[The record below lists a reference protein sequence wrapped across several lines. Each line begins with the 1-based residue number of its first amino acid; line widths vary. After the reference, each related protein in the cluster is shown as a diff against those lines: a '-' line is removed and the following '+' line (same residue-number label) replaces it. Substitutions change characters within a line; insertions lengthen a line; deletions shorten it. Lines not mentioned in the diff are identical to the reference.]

1 MPPQTIAP
9 TNEQANPPS
18 QLHGAPPL
26 LTPAEVRRNYRLGVI
41 NGVLFALGDSL
52 SSAGLVLALLVRQL
66 GGSLALVGLLPAL
79 QIGGFLLPQMVVGGR
94 LQAMPYKLPLYR
106 RAAVARMS
114 AFGALLLAIFTA
126 GSLPPNT
133 SLWLIIICYSIF
145 NFGGG
150 TSTLAFQDVVA
161 KVIPPRRRGSFFG
174 TRQLFGG
181 LLTFAI
187 VGPLVR
193 WLLSDTSPL
202 AFPYNYG
209 ALVVLAWISMS
220 IGLFAFAIVKEPPQ
234 TQLGKRMRVIEGLR
248 RAPAIMRANANYR
261 WFIISRMLTRVGQIA
276 EPFYIIYAIESLGLP
291 SGVAGIY
298 LAVRAISG
306 ALSNLLWSRI
316 SERQGTRRLIL
327 LTGVLFV
334 LAPALAL
341 GGPMIANTLGLGG
354 TGLLIAIG
362 LVFLVAGVANDGNG
376 ISSNT
381 YLLEI
386 VPEDERPTY
395 IGLANTTLG
404 VVTFLPVLGG
414 WLVANV
420 GYSGTFSIGV
430 TFALLGLLS
439 SFQLNE
445 ARVLGKF
452 KVQS

>member
-1 MPPQTIAP
+1 
-9 TNEQANPPS
+9 
-18 QLHGAPPL
+18 
-26 LTPAEVRRNYRLGVI
+26 
-41 NGVLFALGDSL
+41 
-52 SSAGLVLALLVRQL
+52 
-66 GGSLALVGLLPAL
+66 
-79 QIGGFLLPQMVVGGR
+79 
-94 LQAMPYKLPLYR
+94 
-106 RAAVARMS
+106 MS
-114 AFGALLLAIFTA
+114 AFGVLLLAIFAA
-126 GSLPPNT
+126 GNLPPNT

-174 TRQLFGG
+174 TRQLFSG
-181 LLTFAI
+181 LLTFAL
-187 VGPLVR
+187 VGPLVG
-193 WLLSDTSPL
+193 WLLGAASPL
-202 AFPYNYG
+202 PFPFNYG
-209 ALVVLAWISMS
+209 VLGVLAWISMS
-220 IGLFAFAIVKEPPQ
+220 TGLLAFALVKEPAQ

-276 EPFYIIYAIESLGLP
+276 EPFYIIYAIEALSLP

-306 ALSNLLWSRI
+306 ALSNLLWSRV
-316 SERQGTRRLIL
+316 SERQGTRLLIL
-327 LTGVLFV
+327 ITGVLFA

-341 GGPMIANTLGLGG
+341 AGPAVSGALGLGE
-354 TGLLIAIG
+354 TGMLVAIG

-420 GYSGTFSIGV
+420 GYSGTFGIAV
-430 TFALLGLLS
+430 AFALLGLGASLRLS
-439 SFQLNE
+439 ETRVL
-445 ARVLGKF
+445 ARVGRKG
-452 KVQS
+452 

>member
-1 MPPQTIAP
+1 MTSDTTAP
-9 TNEQANPPS
+9 AIEPETAAAGDR
-18 QLHGAPPL
+18 GAPL
-26 LTPAEVRRNYRLGVI
+26 ALSPADIRRNYRLGVI

-79 QIGGFLLPQMVVGGR
+79 QIGGFLLPQMLVGGR
-94 LQAMPYKLPLYR
+94 LQAMPYKLLLYR

-114 AFGALLLAIFTA
+114 AFGVLLLAIFAA
-126 GSLPPNT
+126 GSLPSNT

-174 TRQLFGG
+174 TRQLLGG
-181 LLTFAI
+181 LLTFAL

-193 WLLSDTSPL
+193 WLLSDASPL
-202 AFPYNYG
+202 PFPYNYG
-209 ALVVLAWISMS
+209 ALGVLAWISMS

-276 EPFYIIYAIESLGLP
+276 EPFYIIYATEALGLP
-291 SGVAGIY
+291 PGVAGVF

-306 ALSNLLWSRI
+306 ALSNLLWSRV

-327 LTGVLFV
+327 LTGVLIV

-341 GGPMIANTLGLGG
+341 AGPALSAALGLGSS
-354 TGLLIAIG
+354 GLLIAMG
-362 LVFLVAGVANDGNG
+362 LVFLVAGVATDGAG
-376 ISSNT
+376 IAGNT

-386 VPEDERPTY
+386 VPEAERPTY

-414 WLVANV
+414 WLVTHI
-420 GYSGTFSIGV
+420 GYGGTFGIGV
-430 TFALLGLLS
+430 AFALLGLAAS
-439 SFQLNE
+439 
-445 ARVLGKF
+445 ARLRDAGGTMRRA
-452 KVQS
+452 

>member
-1 MPPQTIAP
+1 
-9 TNEQANPPS
+9 
-18 QLHGAPPL
+18 
-26 LTPAEVRRNYRLGVI
+26 
-41 NGVLFALGDSL
+41 
-52 SSAGLVLALLVRQL
+52 
-66 GGSLALVGLLPAL
+66 
-79 QIGGFLLPQMVVGGR
+79 
-94 LQAMPYKLPLYR
+94 
-106 RAAVARMS
+106 MS
-114 AFGALLLAIFTA
+114 AFGALLLAIFAA
-126 GSLPPNT
+126 GSLPSNT
-133 SLWLIIICYSIF
+133 SLMLIIICYSIF

-193 WLLSDTSPL
+193 WLLGEASPL
-202 AFPYNYG
+202 PSPYNFG
-209 ALVVLAWISMS
+209 VLGVLAWISLS
-220 IGLFAFAIVKEPPQ
+220 AGLIAFAIVKEPPQ
-234 TQLGKRMRVIEGLR
+234 TRLGRRMRVIEGLR
-248 RAPAIMRANANYR
+248 RAPAILRANANYR

-276 EPFYIIYAIESLGLP
+276 EPFYIIYAIEALGLP
-291 SGVAGIY
+291 SGVAGVF

-316 SERQGTRRLIL
+316 SARQGTRRLIL

-341 GGPMIANTLGLGG
+341 AGPAIAGALGLGQL
-354 TGLLIAIG
+354 GLVVAIG
-362 LVFLVAGVANDGNG
+362 MVFLVAGVANDGNG

-420 GYSGTFSIGV
+420 GYSGTFGIGV
-430 TFALLGLLS
+430 TFALLGLGASLRLRETGGAVRKS
-439 SFQLNE
+439 G
-445 ARVLGKF
+445 A
-452 KVQS
+452 

>member
-1 MPPQTIAP
+1 
-9 TNEQANPPS
+9 
-18 QLHGAPPL
+18 
-26 LTPAEVRRNYRLGVI
+26 
-41 NGVLFALGDSL
+41 
-52 SSAGLVLALLVRQL
+52 
-66 GGSLALVGLLPAL
+66 
-79 QIGGFLLPQMVVGGR
+79 
-94 LQAMPYKLPLYR
+94 
-106 RAAVARMS
+106 
-114 AFGALLLAIFTA
+114 
-126 GSLPPNT
+126 
-133 SLWLIIICYSIF
+133 
-145 NFGGG
+145 
-150 TSTLAFQDVVA
+150 VA

-193 WLLSDTSPL
+193 WLLSEASPL
-202 AFPYNYG
+202 PFPYNYG
-209 ALVVLAWISMS
+209 VLGVLAWISMS

-276 EPFYIIYAIESLGLP
+276 EPFYIIYAIEALGLP
-291 SGVAGIY
+291 AAVAGIY

-306 ALSNLLWSRI
+306 ALSNLLWSRV

-341 GGPMIANTLGLGG
+341 GGPVVAGTLGLGG
-354 TGLLIAIG
+354 TGVLVAIG

-414 WLVANV
+414 WLVANL
-420 GYSGTFSIGV
+420 GYNGTFGIGV

-439 SFQLNE
+439 SFQLSE
-445 ARVLGKF
+445 TRLLVHGGRKG
-452 KVQS
+452 